1 MHYSAYSPGRAA
13 TSEAA
18 PRRNAGRG
26 APRRASP
33 RPPYP
38 SCRRS
43 SGGRASTVEEGVPQL
58 ADVTF
63 ADTLEYLR
71 QLPTSV
77 QVECLTAAL
86 LEPSPVLQRGAL
98 RSLLAPPLRRLE
110 IVVDQFA
117 TLLPEV
123 HAELQPATAELL
135 AIAREKI
142 VTGRDT
148 RRLGA
153 YRLVDAFGDLGAA
166 EVLAVGVAD
175 PLPGVADVAVAGII
189 RRLGIYAAARRAAA
203 AAEGAQPT
211 GRDAAQEAAWQ
222 AFGTAL
228 RRCPAPR
235 CAALCAVLF
244 EFGPV
249 SLSLFRGVLLSQ
261 ADSPMVRTFVSA
273 LASGA
278 AAPAAAFVVA
288 LATDVEPPLQRVG
301 QQVLRDRR
309 DRPFAV
315 AVAREVAA
323 LRDERTVAL
332 ARSPR
337 ELPWWGPVQHVVAT
351 LDAATGRRLCAVLA
365 EAKVDTDKRQA
376 MIEPFLLHPDASVQ
390 LAAVQVLRGLRC
402 PGGFAAIAKLLVD
415 GQAAAQRVAAE
426 LVIELAP
433 DDRVALLTPLLGS
446 PDAELRRLAVR
457 EVSRVSFE
465 RYLERFDSMS
475 GAQRRLAANALRKI
489 DAQMLDRVAAEVG
502 ALDPSRRLKALCI
515 VDLLGAG
522 KELRQPLLELL
533 DDPDRRVRATAIRI
547 VELAGSVEGVQVLLG
562 ALADPDRRVRANAV
576 EAFEELADPRYV
588 QMLVPFVRDRDN
600 RVRANAGKALWNLG
614 WPGAR
619 DALLAMLTDG
629 DEMVRLSAVW
639 AIGEVDFPGAREVLQ
654 ARLASEPAERVR
666 SKLQDALA
674 TLAKPTVAP

>member
-1 MHYSAYSPGRAA
+1 
-13 TSEAA
+13 
-18 PRRNAGRG
+18 
-26 APRRASP
+26 
-33 RPPYP
+33 
-38 SCRRS
+38 
-43 SGGRASTVEEGVPQL
+43 
-58 ADVTF
+58 
-63 ADTLEYLR
+63 
-71 QLPTSV
+71 
-77 QVECLTAAL
+77 
-86 LEPSPVLQRGAL
+86 
-98 RSLLAPPLRRLE
+98 
-110 IVVDQFA
+110 
-117 TLLPEV
+117 
-123 HAELQPATAELL
+123 
-135 AIAREKI
+135 
-142 VTGRDT
+142 
-148 RRLGA
+148 
-153 YRLVDAFGDLGAA
+153 
-166 EVLAVGVAD
+166 
-175 PLPGVADVAVAGII
+175 
-189 RRLGIYAAARRAAA
+189 
-203 AAEGAQPT
+203 
-211 GRDAAQEAAWQ
+211 
-222 AFGTAL
+222 
-228 RRCPAPR
+228 
-235 CAALCAVLF
+235 
-244 EFGPV
+244 
-249 SLSLFRGVLLSQ
+249 
-261 ADSPMVRTFVSA
+261 
-273 LASGA
+273 
-278 AAPAAAFVVA
+278 
-288 LATDVEPPLQRVG
+288 
-301 QQVLRDRR
+301 
-309 DRPFAV
+309 
-315 AVAREVAA
+315 
-323 LRDERTVAL
+323 
-332 ARSPR
+332 
-337 ELPWWGPVQHVVAT
+337 
-351 LDAATGRRLCAVLA
+351 
-365 EAKVDTDKRQA
+365 
-376 MIEPFLLHPDASVQ
+376 
-390 LAAVQVLRGLRC
+390 LRC